1 MGRLYRERSL
11 DRSLA
16 SVERQLKRQ
25 STASV
30 LARSGLSVP
39 EEGVTQVDGT
49 LHVLGDFIAD
59 GKVSN
64 DALTNPVQLDYV
76 YASALGY
83 GIDTIAGG
91 TPKVTKTLTTPAGF
105 TQAGVYVTSKVYA
118 INDTTGLDYLY
129 SRTRIDGIYGVSTP
143 FPATANGG
151 STTSFDPSSWVVKG
165 LTGGQTFVIDVQAWS
180 SFGSWSADAANS
192 ANINGIVFWF
202 R

>member
-1 MGRLYRERSL
+1 MGRLYRERSIG
-11 DRSLA
+11 RSIA

-59 GKVSN
+59 GKISN
-64 DALTNPVQLDYV
+64 DALTNPVQLDYL
-76 YASALGY
+76 YAAASGY
-83 GIDTIAGG
+83 GIDTVGA
-91 TPKVTKTLTTPAGF
+91 TPKVTMTLTTPAGF

-118 INDTTGLDYLY
+118 INDTAGLDYLY
-129 SRTRIDGIYGVSTP
+129 SRTRINGIYGQSTP

-151 STTSFDPSSWVVKG
+151 STTSFDPSAWVVEG
-165 LTGGQTFVIDVQAWS
+165 LHDGDTFVIDVQAWS
-180 SFGSWSADAANS
+180 NFANWSANPATS
-192 ANINGIVFWF
+192 ANINGIVFWT

>member
-1 MGRLYRERSL
+1 MARVYHSRTLRSTL
-11 DRSLA
+11 RDMDRQIKVQGS
-16 SVERQLKRQ
+16 
-25 STASV
+25 ASV

-39 EEGVTQVDGT
+39 EEGTTQVDGT

-59 GKVSN
+59 GKISN
-64 DALTNPVQLDYV
+64 DALTNPVKLDYI

-83 GIDTIAGG
+83 GIDTVGT
-91 TPKVTKTLTTPAGF
+91 TPKVTDVLTTPEGF

-118 INDTTGLDYLY
+118 INDTSGLDYLY
-129 SRTRIDGIYGVSTP
+129 SRTRIDGVYGVSTP

-151 STTSFDPSSWVVKG
+151 STTSFDPSAWVVKG

-180 SFGSWSADAANS
+180 SFGTWSANGANS

>member
-1 MGRLYRERSL
+1 MGRLYRERSIG
-11 DRSLA
+11 RSIA

-39 EEGVTQVDGT
+39 EQGTTQVDGT

-59 GKVSN
+59 GKISN
-64 DALTNPVQLDYV
+64 DALTNPVKLDYI

-83 GIDTIAGG
+83 GIDTVGT
-91 TPKVTKTLTTPAGF
+91 TPKVTDVLTTPEGF

-118 INDTTGLDYLY
+118 INDTSGLDYLY
-129 SRTRIDGIYGVSTP
+129 SRTRIDGVYGVSTP
-143 FPATANGG
+143 FPATAGGG
-151 STTSFDPSSWVVKG
+151 STTSFDPSAWVVKG

-180 SFGSWSADAANS
+180 SFGTWSANAANS